1 MQPKIKDSDVFSS
14 DIMVKPPF
22 RPKTDSEKV
31 VTKKRDYL
39 SLVVTAVTLFAVLV
53 IVLLALLFSINSGHD
68 ADAHVSSSEL
78 RDNANNTDVNILKEE
93 VKSLRETGWKLLSAL
108 KTTDVEGMKHC
119 TLLLLYPF

>member
-14 DIMVKPPF
+14 DIMVKPPK
-22 RPKTDSEKV
+22 PDSEKV

-78 RDNANNTDVNILKEE
+78 RDNANNNSTDVNILKEE

-108 KTTDVEGMKHC
+108 KTTDVEGNV
-119 TLLLLYPF
+119 